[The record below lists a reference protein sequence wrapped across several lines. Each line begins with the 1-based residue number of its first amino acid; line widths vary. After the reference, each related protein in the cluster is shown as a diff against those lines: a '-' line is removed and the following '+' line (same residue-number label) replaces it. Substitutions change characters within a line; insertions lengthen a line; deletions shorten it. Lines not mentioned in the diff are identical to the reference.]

1 MPSVNA
7 QMPSTMFQLVV
18 LIEHVVRLDLQRIPN
33 LVFTSML
40 QAKEG
45 WYDARR
51 LARLS
56 S

>member
-7 QMPSTMFQLVV
+7 QMPATILHLVV
-18 LIEHVVRLDLQRIPN
+18 LIEHAVHLDLQRMPH

-40 QAKEG
+40 QAEEG

-51 LARLS
+51 LAYLS